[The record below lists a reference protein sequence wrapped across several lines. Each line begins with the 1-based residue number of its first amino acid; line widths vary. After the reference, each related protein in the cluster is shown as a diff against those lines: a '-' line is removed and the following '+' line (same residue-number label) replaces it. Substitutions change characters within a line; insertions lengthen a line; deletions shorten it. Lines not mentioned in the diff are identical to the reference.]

1 VAHTLFSRR
10 FGLRSLWKIVVGCP
24 YERSS
29 LYWQV
34 HLSREDVFFNAAS
47 VENGIKGII
56 GMMLRACLVFRAILM
71 YK

>member
-1 VAHTLFSRR
+1 MLFSRR

-29 LYWQV
+29 LYWEV

-56 GMMLRACLVFRAILM
+56 RQDVEGLPGLQSDSHV
-71 YK
+71 